1 MSWISTRLGVLIK
14 VSIDLF
20 YRDLKYLRTV
30 LISVEIE
37 RYSTNLTDI
46 DGGHFGINSIVRTA
60 GIRTEI

>member
-1 MSWISTRLGVLIK
+1 MLRVLIK

-30 LISVEIE
+30 LISVKIE

-46 DGGHFGINSIVRTA
+46 DGGYFGINSIVCTA

>member
-1 MSWISTRLGVLIK
+1 MSWISTRLRVLIK

-30 LISVEIE
+30 LISVEIK

-46 DGGHFGINSIVRTA
+46 DRGYFGINSIVRTA